1 MIYLV
6 DEDVNQ
12 LSAFA
17 EELRFRGYSVLQ
29 IDNADSAYD
38 SLLAAQDIELVIVDV
53 MLGTADP
60 EISRFT
66 REKTMDFLTTGLS
79 LLDDL
84 FFVDAQKFRNKVIL
98 FSMTSTPNLLQVVQ
112 RASQQYSAPF
122 LRKRDYVSPFSFG
135 ERVQAI
141 LSGNGHFNI

>member
-17 EELRFRGYSVLQ
+17 EELRFRGFDVLQ
-29 IDNADSAYD
+29 IDNADSAFD
-38 SLLAAQDIELVIVDV
+38 CLLAAQDIELVIVDV

-60 EISRFT
+60 EISRFS
-66 REKTMDFLTTGLS
+66 RERTTDFLTTGLA

-84 FFVDAQKFRNKVIL
+84 FLVDGQKFKSKILL
-98 FSMTSTPNLLQVVQ
+98 FSMTSTPTLLQAVQ
-112 RASQQYSAPF
+112 RASSQYGAPF
-122 LRKRDYVSPFSFG
+122 LRKRDYVSPYAFG
-135 ERVQAI
+135 EKVQAF
-141 LSGNGHFNI
+141 LGSGK